1 MEAALKAAPS
11 LDATFSSDIMSRSES
26 RLALFRQEAIE
37 FQSNNRQW
45 GQVAR
50 LHPLSTKLLTWFVTT
65 AVVLI
70 ITFLFFEQYAR
81 KETVAGY
88 LTPTSGTAKIF
99 ALQQGTIK
107 AIHVREGE
115 QVQEAQP
122 LLTVETNQI
131 AANGHDV
138 NTTMLNTLSA
148 QKEILLRQIAAEEQR
163 TDSEEKRLSAVIFGL
178 ETEDRAGAPQSAIVL
193 AKAQELR
200 DRVRSVRGDRP
211 QH

>member
-1 MEAALKAAPS
+1 MEAALKAAPVWT
-11 LDATFSSDIMSRSES
+11 LHFSSDIMSRSES

-50 LHPLSTKLLTWFVTT
+50 LQPLSTKLLTWFVTT

-70 ITFLFFEQYAR
+70 ITFLFLGQYAR
-81 KETVAGY
+81 KEKVAGY

-99 ALQQGTIK
+99 APQQGTIK

-138 NTTMLNTLSA
+138 NTTMLNTLRAKRKSSFG
-148 QKEILLRQIAAEEQR
+148 KLQR
-163 TDSEEKRLSAVIFGL
+163 KNSE
-178 ETEDRAGAPQSAIVL
+178 
-193 AKAQELR
+193 
-200 DRVRSVRGDRP
+200 
-211 QH
+211 